1 MAGFAELMQLLEN
14 DIPECRRHLKD
25 SHANLEKVAS
35 YCEGNY
41 LQASDKRQAL
51 EETKNYT
58 TQSLASVAYQ
68 INMLATNFLHL
79 LDLQTVQI
87 SDMESSINHLSQI
100 VMIHKEKV
108 ARREIGELT
117 TNKATTKLPGVKNPG
132 IIFPEKPEIQ
142 VKYIRKPIDYSI
154 LDGIGHGVKP
164 AQQQQGAHMRS
175 GSNVGTLRGSVIST
189 SSSTGQAP
197 TSHPPTPP
205 ASMYAAG
212 TGTLRSSSSPYR
224 TPAPPVNPPSVP
236 SLGYAPN
243 QPLSGSGAMGRE
255 SGYAAGSTAMMSTPP
270 VRMVQPLQQQS
281 SMYAGASPL
290 PPPMHDISQR
300 PYISD
305 PILLSDTTSMYRTSQ
320 QLGNVS
326 PPLPPPPG
334 SDVDDRFS
342 IMQSRAFD
350 PKYTVG
356 ASGSVDYGADYQHD
370 NYNSRRSRLDD
381 DEEDWIPESYLE
393 KVVAI
398 YSYQQD
404 KEDELT
410 FDEGAVIYVVKK
422 NDDGWWEGVMDGHTG
437 LFPGNYVEPCI

>member
-1 MAGFAELMQLLEN
+1 MQLLEN
-14 DIPECRRHLKD
+14 DIPECRRRLKE

-41 LQASDKRQAL
+41 LQASDKRHAL

-87 SDMESSINHLSQI
+87 SDMESNINHLSQI

-117 TNKATTKLPGVKNPG
+117 TNKATTRLPGVKHPG
-132 IIFPEKPEIQ
+132 IIFPEKPETQ
-142 VKYIRKPIDYSI
+142 VKYVRKAIDYTM
-154 LDGIGHGVKP
+154 LDGIGHGVKT
-164 AQQQQGAHMRS
+164 AVQQR
-175 GSNVGTLRGSVIST
+175 GSSVGTMRGSVS
-189 SSSTGQAP
+189 SQSSTTGHAP
-197 TSHPPTPP
+197 TTHPPTPP
-205 ASMYAAG
+205 TSMIG
-212 TGTLRSSSSPYR
+212 PNTGSLRSATSPYR
-224 TPAPPVNPPSVP
+224 TPAPPVNPPLVP
-236 SLGYAPN
+236 ANYNASLPLAGAGSMGPMRERGYAP
-243 QPLSGSGAMGRE
+243 GSA
-255 SGYAAGSTAMMSTPP
+255 SVQSTPP
-270 VRMVQPLQQQS
+270 VRMVPPLHQQTS
-281 SMYAGASPL
+281 AYGSPL

-305 PILLSDTTSMYRTSQ
+305 PVLMSDTTSMYRTSQ
-320 QLGNVS
+320 QIGNIS
-326 PPLPPPPG
+326 PPLPPPPSAG
-334 SDVDDRFS
+334 VDDRSFLL
-342 IMQSRAFD
+342 QSRAFD
-350 PKYTVG
+350 PRYSAIAGTNMQYAG
-356 ASGSVDYGADYQHD
+356 DYGHD
-370 NYNSRRSRLDD
+370 GYTGRRSQI
-381 DEEDWIPESYLE
+381 EEEEEAWVPENYLE

-404 KEDELT
+404 KDDELT
-410 FDEGAVIYVVKK
+410 FDEGAVIYVIKK